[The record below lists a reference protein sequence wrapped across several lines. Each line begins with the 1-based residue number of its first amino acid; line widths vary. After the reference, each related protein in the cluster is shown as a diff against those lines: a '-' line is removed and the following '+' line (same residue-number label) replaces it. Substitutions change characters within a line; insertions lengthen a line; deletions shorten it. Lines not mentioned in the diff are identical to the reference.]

1 MCVSECD
8 LRARFHLSS
17 PPPPPSSL
25 QELEDTLL
33 LDEVKDGTTP
43 SLLVNL
49 YCGLLN
55 GIVDKEVT

>member
-1 MCVSECD
+1 MIYTQD
-8 LRARFHLSS
+8 FIS
-17 PPPPPSSL
+17 PLLPPSSSL